1 MTVSDVIALPTGRK
15 GWAVACMVA
24 SAACW
29 GVATAMT
36 KGALDQLPPLALLT
50 AQLGASI
57 ALLWTAVLVG
67 RLPLVV
73 NRDARLAALGGLLE
87 PGMAYALGIAGLALT
102 SASSAS
108 LIGTTEPLLVVALAF
123 ALFRVR
129 TGWRQLAAIMVAVA
143 GIALVGEADAE
154 SLRGGLAGN
163 GLVVLATVFAALYVV
178 TTSRLAVAAAP
189 VLLAALQ
196 QTVGFLFVG
205 VLLLAALASGFEEIE
220 AAPTLPGWLLIA
232 GSGIVQYA
240 LAFWFYLTALRHLAV
255 GTAALF
261 LALIPVFGIG
271 AATTL
276 LGEALSF
283 GQAVGCVLIVG
294 AVAAVAGRSRP

>member
-1 MTVSDVIALPTGRK
+1 MTLSDVVALPTGRK

-29 GVATAMT
+29 GVATALT
-36 KGALDQLPPLALLT
+36 KGALDQLPPLALVT

-57 ALLWTAVLVG
+57 AFLWTAALVG
-67 RLPLVV
+67 RLPLAV

-87 PGMAYALGIAGLALT
+87 PGMAYAVGIAGLALT

-123 ALFRVR
+123 VLFRVR
-129 TGWRQLAAIMVAVA
+129 TGPRQLVAILVAMG

-154 SLRGGLAGN
+154 SLSGGLVGN
-163 GLVVLATVFAALYVV
+163 GLVVVATVFAALYVV

-205 VLLLAALASGFEEIE
+205 LLLVVALATGFEEIE
-220 AAPTLPGWLLIA
+220 AAPTLQGWLLIA

-271 AATTL
+271 AAAAF
-276 LGEALSF
+276 LGETLAF
-283 GQAVGCVLIVG
+283 GQAAGCVLIVG
-294 AVAAVAGRSRP
+294 AVAATARRAG